1 MENMERRRQ
10 RQNLTRH
17 EEALLYIL
25 LYILLSVPS
34 HNHRTVLGQV
44 NHELPSRFEHLII
57 QKLIDACNRVSN
69 VTKLENFKLTWESR
83 PWLRTFNARTDTQSR
98 RIWDLYSQDHC
109 LSRLIK

>member
-25 LYILLSVPS
+25 LYILLSVPC

-57 QKLIDACNRVSN
+57 QKLIGACNQVSN
-69 VTKLENFKLTWESR
+69 VTKLEIFKLTWESHIR
-83 PWLRTFNARTDTQSR
+83 GYVCSMHGRIHKVEGSGIFIQRTTAPVV
-98 RIWDLYSQDHC
+98 
-109 LSRLIK
+109 